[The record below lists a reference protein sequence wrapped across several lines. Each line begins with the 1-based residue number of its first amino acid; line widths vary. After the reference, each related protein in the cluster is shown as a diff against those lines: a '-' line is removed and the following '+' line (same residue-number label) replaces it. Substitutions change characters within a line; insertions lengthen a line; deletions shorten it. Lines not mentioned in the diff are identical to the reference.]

1 MSVNRPFTRDV
12 QTRTL
17 LHLFECID
25 NGSVSSGLEA
35 FDLAAQLFTNPYNP
49 ALDVGPCDFN
59 QTNSF
64 RGSGVVALPFH
75 GNPFVEGWQLSGI
88 LSANSGYPINIT
100 TGYDISGEASGDRP
114 DLVSGSP
121 RPATVGSPAQWWA
134 FPTNLAMPLVG
145 ELGNLPRNS
154 ALGPGFLNFDFALL
168 KDTPVAISKQFR
180 VEFRAEFFDI
190 INHTN
195 FGAPNGGLFISCAT
209 TDPACTPAFPGAN
222 GGFER
227 SSTFGQVLTTIG
239 NASTGGSQRVI
250 QFGVKLLF

>member
-1 MSVNRPFTRDV
+1 M
-12 QTRTL
+12 QTQLSYTYSK
-17 LHLFECID
+17 CID

-35 FDLAAQLFTNPYNP
+35 FNLAAQLSTNPYNR
-49 ALDVGPCDFN
+49 ALDVGPCDFD

-64 RGSGVVALPFH
+64 RGSSVIALPFH

-114 DLVSGSP
+114 DLASGSP
-121 RPATVGSPAQWWA
+121 RPTTLGSPGQWWA
-134 FPTNLAMPLVG
+134 FPSNMTMPAVG

-154 ALGPGFLNFDFALL
+154 ALGPGFVNFDFALL
-168 KDTPVAISKQFR
+168 KDTPVRKISEQFR

-195 FGAPNGGLFISCAT
+195 FGSPNGGLFVPCAT

-222 GGFER
+222 GGGFER
-227 SSTFGQVLTTIG
+227 GSTFGQVLTTVG
-239 NASTGGSQRVI
+239 NASTGGSERVI